1 VKLEQAIKS
10 TTFRNEVHKAGLNIL
25 YTAWWLKTIMSKELK
40 EYGLT
45 HEQYNVLRILK
56 GKHPEKICVKEIAG
70 RMIEKSSNVPRIID
84 RLETK
89 KLVKRVTSN
98 SDKRE
103 TVIILTQAGINI
115 LQHSTERIN
124 KIMDASIVISEK
136 KASLLNNALEEIRET
151 EK

>member
-1 VKLEQAIKS
+1 MKLEEAIKS
-10 TTFRNEVHKAGLNIL
+10 NKFRNEVHKAGLNIL
-25 YTAWWLKTIMSKELK
+25 YTAWWLKTMMSKELK

-56 GKHPEKICVKEIAG
+56 GKHPEQICVKEIAC

-89 KLVKRVTSN
+89 KLVKRTSSD

-103 TVIILTQAGINI
+103 TVIVLTPAGINI
-115 LQHSTERIN
+115 LQHSTERVN
-124 KIMDASIVISEK
+124 KLMDKTIVIDEK
-136 KASLLNNALEEIRET
+136 KAAVLNNILEEIRASG
-151 EK
+151 K